1 MVETAVGFV
10 LGAVIGAI
18 ATAAGSYLLYWKRE
32 RDATRRLRQA
42 FSEELRAYE
51 HVDEIIDDGGYER
64 VTTSVENPVIY
75 ESAAGDLGLLTE
87 PEIGKLVAFY
97 SSLYWLQGLE
107 DPEDKKEQ
115 IEEVTEMREAALE
128 ALGNSSE

>member
-32 RDATRRLRQA
+32 RDATKRLRQA
-42 FSEELRAYE
+42 FSEELRAYK

-87 PEIGKLVAFY
+87 AEIGKLVAFY

-115 IEEVTEMREAALE
+115 IEEVTEMRQAALE